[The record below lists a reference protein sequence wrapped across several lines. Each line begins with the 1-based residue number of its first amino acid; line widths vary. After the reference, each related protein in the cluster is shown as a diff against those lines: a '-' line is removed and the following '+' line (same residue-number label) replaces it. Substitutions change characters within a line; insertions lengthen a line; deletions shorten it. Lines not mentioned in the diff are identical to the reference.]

1 MRTGFNEAGLGTSG
15 PISQNTNRTSYG
27 TSGNRSAT
35 LSTYYGGKKS
45 TLTES
50 KYIKHI
56 PCEACGSSD
65 ANSLFDDGH
74 QYCFACETYVA
85 GDGTTTKVSKKPMNK
100 ELKFYDSATYLSIV
114 DRSITSATCIAFGVK
129 QDNGKHYYPYYNPDG
144 SMVAIKTRSVEDKAF
159 SVTGDFKDATLF
171 GQNLFA
177 KSGRYLTICEGELD
191 ALAAYQ
197 MQGSKYPC
205 VSIRSGASGA
215 LKDCKAQYEWID
227 SFENIVLAFDADEPG
242 QKAAQ
247 AVAELFGGKVKI
259 MKHRTGYKDACD
271 YLENNASKEFV
282 DTWWG
287 AESYIPDGIV
297 QGNSL
302 WDMVSAPIEK
312 ADCDYPYEA
321 LNKLTYGIRKG
332 ELVMVTAGSGLG
344 KSQFLREIVWHILN
358 KTTDNIGLMFLEE
371 GVRKTARSLMSLA
384 INKPIHLPDVEVSP
398 EELKDAFDRTLG
410 SDRVYLFDHFGS
422 TSLENIV
429 NRVRYM
435 AKGLGC
441 GYVFLDH
448 ISIIVSGGDVGDERK
463 ALDAI
468 MTKLRMIVQETG
480 ISLICVS
487 HLKRNEGRG
496 HEEGAVT
503 SLAQLRGSGAIAQLS
518 DIVIGLERNGQAEDM
533 IERNTTSV
541 RVLKNR
547 HSGFTGPAG
556 NILYNGA
563 TGRMLEIVDTL

>member
-15 PISQNTNRTSYG
+15 PVNQNTNRTSYG
-27 TSGNRSAT
+27 TGGSRSPT

-287 AESYIPDGIV
+287 AESYIPDWIV

-422 TSLENIV
+422 TSLENII

-435 AKGLGC
+435 AKGLSC

-547 HSGFTGPAG
+547 FSGYTGNCGAL
-556 NILYNGA
+556 LYNGQ
-563 TGRMLEIVDTL
+563 TGRMLEIKDTL